1 MLQYLLLEFNNEKI
15 DTKILSK
22 DPETALKVLI
32 SQQSNGHHTPELIHS
47 IIRLVM
53 GNDDN
58 KLKRLLYYFFET
70 INKEDKGFFICLNQI
85 KKDLV
90 SPNEYVRGLVLKFV
104 STLQNVDFILPLLKE
119 VKENLN
125 NKSSYVRL
133 NAVFCLGELGIRF
146 DLDVEEDILST
157 LKKESV
163 SQVLVVG
170 FDIMHRLGMNF
181 DDFLDIE
188 YPREIMEA
196 LVDKIDDISFLKR
209 AMNTKFNTVSFS
221 AACKLLS
228 KRIEK
233 ESCIENIIRI
243 LETSSELKQDFL
255 PYLKFID
262 SHSLD
267 LLNLIDV
274 YEPLF
279 SSQLIDVVF
288 KNADTSEFLRIA
300 DFLYQKYN
308 EISPSSDKK
317 KAFKILLLEKI
328 TEFSSTH
335 CVFIDELVQNCLKT
349 LTTDD
354 PEIVYASLGF
364 LNVCLSREQYKTTIH
379 EFLIQKF
386 STFKYGKIIRKAFDV
401 ITKNITK
408 ESYEKL
414 LDKILE
420 DLGSAEDSK
429 TIYYLSKEAE
439 VFVGSHIAICIV
451 NAYEDKWN
459 LKTKT
464 IGVLL
469 KIIEVGD
476 SLNILDLSS
485 RSTLTVCIRAL
496 LNGKNKIGGLKD
508 TIKFNPISVL
518 NPVEFEILKTPVAF
532 RKFHLND
539 PLSLNQ
545 TTVQLSGL
553 GDPLYIEANC
563 SHSKYEIVLD
573 ILIINQTSSYL
584 QDISLDFNFSKNI
597 QLVFPVAPFSLQP
610 NSATT
615 VNVQFSIIESLSSFV
630 TATATFK
637 YPKKD
642 DYSGKPFVQ
651 NLSDVIFDISE
662 FLEKAEIDFK
672 KEWKNL
678 EWENVYSISIPNI
691 GQDILLK
698 MVERLNGHLC
708 DKLETHG
715 FVVGNIACYTLQ
727 KVPILINVCVGVGKV
742 STVEIRVRSK
752 NEETVK
758 NVSDLLSQFLKLQ
771 Q

>member
-1 MLQYLLLEFNNEKI
+1 MLQHLLLEFNNEKI

-22 DPETALKVLI
+22 DPETALKTLI
-32 SQQSNGHHTPELIHS
+32 SQQSNGHHAPELIHS
-47 IIRLVM
+47 VIRLVM
-53 GNDDN
+53 GNEDN
-58 KLKRLLYYFFET
+58 KLKRLLYYYFET
-70 INKEDKGFFICLNQI
+70 INKDDKGFFICLNQI

-104 STLQNVDFILPLLKE
+104 STLQNVDFVLPLLKE
-119 VKENLN
+119 IKENLN
-125 NKSSYVRL
+125 NKCSYVRL

-146 DLDVEEDILST
+146 DLEVEEDVLSMM
-157 LKKESV
+157 KRESA
-163 SQVLVVG
+163 SQVLIVG
-170 FDIMHRLGMNF
+170 FDVMHKLGMNF

-196 LVDKIDDISFLKR
+196 LVDKIDDVSFLKK
-209 AMNTKFNTVSFS
+209 ALNTKFSTVSFS

-228 KRIEK
+228 RRINK
-233 ESCIENIIRI
+233 ETCIENIIRI
-243 LETSSELKQDFL
+243 LEASSDLKQDFI

-274 YEPLF
+274 YEPDF
-279 SSQLIDVVF
+279 SSQLIDVIF

-335 CVFIDELVQNCLKT
+335 CVFIDELVHKCLKT

-354 PEIVYASLGF
+354 PEVVFASLGF
-364 LNVCLSREQYKTTIH
+364 LNVCLSRDQYKSIIH

-386 STFKYGKIIRKAFDV
+386 AAFRYGKIIRMAFDV
-401 ITKNITK
+401 MSKNITK
-408 ESYEKL
+408 ENYEKL
-414 LDKILE
+414 LDRILE
-420 DLGSAEDSK
+420 DLENADQN
-429 TIYYLSKEAE
+429 IFYLSKDAE
-439 VFVGSHIAICIV
+439 IFVGSHIAICITD
-451 NAYEDKWN
+451 AYENEWN
-459 LKTKT
+459 LKTKA

-469 KIIEVGD
+469 KIMEVGNA
-476 SLNILDLSS
+476 LNILDLSS
-485 RSTLTVCIRAL
+485 KSTITVCVRAL
-496 LNGKNKIGGLKD
+496 LNGKNRMSSLKN
-508 TIKFNPISVL
+508 TIEFRPINVL
-518 NPVEFEILKTPVAF
+518 KPVEFDILKTPVAF
-532 RKFHLND
+532 KKFHLND

-545 TTVQLSGL
+545 STIQLSGL

-563 SHSKYEIVLD
+563 SHSKYEIALD
-573 ILIINQTSSYL
+573 MLVINQTSSYL

-597 QLVFPVAPFSLQP
+597 QLVFPVSPFSLQP

-615 VNVQFSIIESLSSFV
+615 VNVQFSILESLSSFV

-678 EWENVYSISIPNI
+678 EWENVYSISTSKVS
-691 GQDILLK
+691 QDILLK
-698 MVERLNGHLC
+698 ILEKVNGHLC

-715 FVVGNIACYTLQ
+715 FIVGNIACYTLQ
-727 KVPILINVCVGVGKV
+727 KVPVLINICVSIGKI
-742 STVEIRVRSK
+742 STVEIRIRSK
-752 NEETVK
+752 NGETVT
-758 NVSDLLSQFLKLQ
+758 NVCDLLSRFLKSQ